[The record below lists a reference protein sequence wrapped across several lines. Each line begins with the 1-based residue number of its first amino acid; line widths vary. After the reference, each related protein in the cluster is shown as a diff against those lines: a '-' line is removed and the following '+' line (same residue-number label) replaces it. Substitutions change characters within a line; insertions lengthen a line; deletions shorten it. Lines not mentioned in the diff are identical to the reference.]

1 MISHDPTGKIERESE
16 EQAHESAV
24 AGISLIE
31 IAKQSQQ
38 EFLHSVSSSR
48 RFKIHTLVGSV
59 CSALSYTIWFFIAW
73 SRPSLFPL
81 WFPIFCLFGYT
92 LSFHYI
98 VFVNQHRDFFNL
110 HLTWFCITQILVL
123 FFWLWSSTYHLN
135 WNLYV
140 LCACAFP
147 LSIHYIVK
155 KSNHQHKKWLVHIC
169 FYLIVNA
176 LCIFIWLDARSLPWP
191 FFVLLALAA
200 PLIIHTWLT
209 QPKEQRTMFNLHLWL
224 FIDLQ
229 LLFFFIRWI
238 TKTVPWDA
246 IIFIVWSILL
256 GLHYMKRGQTST
268 TQLPILR
275 TDVHQPPKE
284 MTTQT
289 NQEISQ
295 SQNSIQQ
302 QEQHMHDANHQFQVQ
317 QLYPALK

>member
-1 MISHDPTGKIERESE
+1 MISHDPTGKIESE

-48 RFKIHTLVGSV
+48 RFKLHTLVGGV
-59 CSALSYTIWFFIAW
+59 CSVLTYVIWFLIAW
-73 SRPSLFPL
+73 GQPSLFPF
-81 WFPIFCLFGYT
+81 WFPVFCLFGYT

-98 VFVNQHRDFFNL
+98 LFVNQHRDFFNL
-110 HLTWFCITQILVL
+110 HLTWFCITQVLLL
-123 FFWLWSSTYHLN
+123 FFWLLSSIYDSN

-147 LSIHYIVK
+147 LSIHYIAK

-176 LCIFIWLDARSLPWP
+176 LCILIWLDTRSLPWP
-191 FFVLLALAA
+191 FFVLFALAA

-209 QPKEQRTMFNLHLWL
+209 RPKEQRTMFTLHLWL
-224 FIDLQ
+224 FIDFQ

-246 IIFIVWSILL
+246 VLLTVWGILL
-256 GLHYMKRGQTST
+256 GLHYVKRGQTST
-268 TQLPILR
+268 QLPILP
-275 TDVHQPPKE
+275 TNVPQQPNQ

-289 NQEISQ
+289 DQEIPQ
-295 SQNSIQQ
+295 SQYSIQQ
-302 QEQHMHDANHQFQVQ
+302 NAHDANHQFQDQ
-317 QLYPALK
+317 QLYPVIPQSQQ